1 MTAIGLSFL
10 AIMGFGSATIFA
22 RLAMSR
28 VGPMPVTF
36 YSLCFSFAASGILAV
51 IFASGDFVTLPLA
64 VLAWCVMLG
73 AFNFLGGRNLSYLAV
88 GRIGAARAGAIVGTS
103 AVFASILAITITGER
118 PHWVVLMGTVVVV
131 AGLATALGK
140 NILESGR
147 RTPAASPAPAT
158 GAHPAPSADSP
169 ASAHPE
175 PVEGPVR
182 RVAFAG
188 YLLALGAAC
197 CYGTTN
203 VVVRQLTIDYTSP
216 LVVATISL
224 FFGILLV
231 APVAAK
237 QALASTQEIRRSPG
251 FMVYAALSGFAAA
264 TGVNC
269 TYFAL
274 QRAEVVV
281 VAPIVSAN
289 PLFTLLLAA
298 LFLQQQENVNRWLVL
313 GIAVTV
319 MGVALVVL
327 GSQM

>member
-1 MTAIGLSFL
+1 MTAIGLSLL

-22 RLAMSR
+22 RMGMAR

-36 YSLCFSFAASGILAV
+36 ISLCFSFAASGILAV
-51 IFASGDFVTLPLA
+51 IFVPTDFIVLPLI
-64 VLAWCVMLG
+64 VLAWCLMLG

-88 GRIGAARAGAIVGTS
+88 GRIGASRAGAIVGTS

-118 PHWVVLMGTVVVV
+118 PHWVVLVGTMVVV

-140 NILESGR
+140 NIMDTAGGGDKAGR
-147 RTPAASPAPAT
+147 R
-158 GAHPAPSADSP
+158 GAII
-169 ASAHPE
+169 
-175 PVEGPVR
+175 G
-182 RVAFAG
+182 F
-188 YLLALGAAC
+188 LLAFGAAG

-203 VVVRQLTIDYTSP
+203 VVVKQLTIDYTSP

-231 APVAAK
+231 APVAAR
-237 QALASTQEIRRSPG
+237 QAVAVLPEARRSPG
-251 FMVYAALSGFAAA
+251 FLVYAGLSGLAAA

-274 QRAEVVV
+274 QQAQVVV

-298 LFLQQQENVNRWLVL
+298 LFLPRQENVNRWLVL
-313 GIAVTV
+313 GIGVTV
-319 MGVALVVL
+319 GGVALVVL
-327 GSQM
+327 GSRL

>member
-10 AIMGFGSATIFA
+10 AIIGFGSATIFA
-22 RLAMSR
+22 RLAMAR

-51 IFASGDFVTLPLA
+51 IFVPRDFITLPLI

-73 AFNFLGGRNLSYLAV
+73 TFNFLGGRNLSYLAV
-88 GRIGAARAGAIVGTS
+88 GRIGAARSGAIVGTS

-118 PHWVVLMGTVVVV
+118 PHWVVLVGTLVVV

-140 NILESGR
+140 NIMESSR
-147 RTPAASPAPAT
+147 RPSSAPSVSSTNPAPA
-158 GAHPAPSADSP
+158 APVHPG
-169 ASAHPE
+169 
-175 PVEGPVR
+175 PVEGRLR
-182 RVAFAG
+182 RVALIG
-188 YLLALGAAC
+188 YLLAFGAAC

-237 QALASTQEIRRSPG
+237 QAVASVGELRQSPG
-251 FMVYAALSGFAAA
+251 FMVYAALSGLAAA

-298 LFLQQQENVNRWLVL
+298 LFLQQQENVNRWLAL
-313 GIAVTV
+313 GIIVTV
-319 MGVALVVL
+319 AGVALVVL
-327 GSQM
+327 GSTL

>member
-1 MTAIGLSFL
+1 
-10 AIMGFGSATIFA
+10 
-22 RLAMSR
+22 
-28 VGPMPVTF
+28 MPVTF
-36 YSLCFSFAASGILAV
+36 YSLCFSFAASGILAL
-51 IFASGDFVTLPLA
+51 IFASRDFVTLPLI

-73 AFNFLGGRNLSYLAV
+73 TFNFLGGRNLSYLAV

-103 AVFASILAITITGER
+103 AVFASILAITLTGER
-118 PHWVVLMGTVVVV
+118 PHWVVLVGTVVVV

-140 NILESGR
+140 NILESSRQSSSGN
-147 RTPAASPAPAT
+147 PSA
-158 GAHPAPSADSP
+158 AHPSPSPRSEP
-169 ASAHPE
+169 A
-175 PVEGPVR
+175 EGRAR
-182 RVAFAG
+182 RFAFAG
-188 YLLALGAAC
+188 YLLAFGAAC

-237 QALASTQEIRRSPG
+237 QALASTREMTQSPG
-251 FMVYAALSGFAAA
+251 FMVYAALSGLAAA

-298 LFLQQQENVNRWLVL
+298 LFLSQQENVNRWLAL
-313 GIAVTV
+313 GIVVTV
-319 MGVALVVL
+319 AGVALVVL
-327 GSQM
+327 GSTL

>member
-22 RLAMSR
+22 RLAMPK

-36 YSLCFSFAASGILAV
+36 YSLCFSFAASAILAL
-51 IFASGDFVTLPLA
+51 IFVPADFITLPLI

-73 AFNFLGGRNLSYLAV
+73 TFNFLGGRNLSYLAV

-118 PHWVVLMGTVVVV
+118 PHWIVLVGTVVVV

-140 NILESGR
+140 NIMETATAGEQSAGR
-147 RTPAASPAPAT
+147 RI
-158 GAHPAPSADSP
+158 
-169 ASAHPE
+169 
-175 PVEGPVR
+175 
-182 RVAFAG
+182 AFIG
-188 YLLALGAAC
+188 YLLAFGAAC

-224 FFGILLV
+224 FFGVLLV
-231 APVAAK
+231 APVAAR
-237 QALASTQEIRRSPG
+237 QALASVREVRQSPG
-251 FMVYAALSGFAAA
+251 FMVYAALSGLAAA

-289 PLFTLLLAA
+289 PLFTLLLAS

-313 GIAVTV
+313 GIIVTV
-319 MGVALVVL
+319 AGVALVVL
-327 GSQM
+327 GSTL

>member
-22 RLAMSR
+22 RLGMAR

-51 IFASGDFVTLPLA
+51 IFASGDFITLPLI

-73 AFNFLGGRNLSYLAV
+73 TFNFLGGRNLSYLAV

-103 AVFASILAITITGER
+103 AVFASILAITLTGER
-118 PHWVVLMGTVVVV
+118 PHWVVLVGTVVVV

-140 NILESGR
+140 NIMETAG
-147 RTPAASPAPAT
+147 
-158 GAHPAPSADSP
+158 GQSA
-169 ASAHPE
+169 
-175 PVEGPVR
+175 GR
-182 RVAFAG
+182 RVAFIG
-188 YLLALGAAC
+188 YLLAFGAAC

-237 QALASTQEIRRSPG
+237 QALESAREARQSPG
-251 FMVYAALSGFAAA
+251 FMVYAALSGLAAA

-313 GIAVTV
+313 GIGVTV
-319 MGVALVVL
+319 AGVALVVL
-327 GSQM
+327 GSTL

>member
-22 RLAMSR
+22 RLAMPR
-28 VGPMPVTF
+28 VGPMPVVF
-36 YSLCFSFAASGILAV
+36 YSLCFSFAASGILAL
-51 IFASGDFVTLPLA
+51 IFAFGDFITLPLV

-73 AFNFLGGRNLSYLAV
+73 TFNFLGGRNLSYLAV

-118 PHWVVLMGTVVVV
+118 PHWVVLAGTLVVV

-140 NILESGR
+140 NIVETAGEQ
-147 RTPAASPAPAT
+147 
-158 GAHPAPSADSP
+158 SA
-169 ASAHPE
+169 
-175 PVEGPVR
+175 GR
-182 RVAFAG
+182 RVAFIG
-188 YLLALGAAC
+188 YLLAFGAAC

-237 QALASTQEIRRSPG
+237 QAVASIGELRQSPG
-251 FMVYAALSGFAAA
+251 FMVYAALSGLAAA

-298 LFLQQQENVNRWLVL
+298 LFLQQQENVNRWLAL
-313 GIAVTV
+313 GIIVTV
-319 MGVALVVL
+319 VGVALVVL
-327 GSQM
+327 GSTL

>member
-10 AIMGFGSATIFA
+10 AIVGFGSATIFA
-22 RLAMSR
+22 RLAMAR

-51 IFASGDFVTLPLA
+51 IFASGDFATLPLI

-73 AFNFLGGRNLSYLAV
+73 TFNFLGGRNLSYLAV

-118 PHWVVLMGTVVVV
+118 PHWVVLAGTVVVV

-140 NILESGR
+140 NIMESR
-147 RTPAASPAPAT
+147 RQPSSASSASSNNPAPAT
-158 GAHPAPSADSP
+158 
-169 ASAHPE
+169 HPE
-175 PVEGPVR
+175 AIEGRVR
-182 RVAFAG
+182 RVAFIG
-188 YLLALGAAC
+188 YLLAFGAAC

-237 QALASTQEIRRSPG
+237 QALASTRELRQSPG
-251 FMVYAALSGFAAA
+251 FMVYAALSGLAAA

-298 LFLQQQENVNRWLVL
+298 LFLQQQENVNRWLAL

-319 MGVALVVL
+319 AGVALVVL
-327 GSQM
+327 GSTL

>member
-1 MTAIGLSFL
+1 MTDGATAIALSFL

-22 RLAMSR
+22 RQGMAK

-51 IFASGDFVTLPLA
+51 IFAPGDFITLPLI

-73 AFNFLGGRNLSYLAV
+73 TFNFLGGRNLSYLAV

-103 AVFASILAITITGER
+103 AVFASILAITVTGER
-118 PHWVVLMGTVVVV
+118 PHWVVLVGTLVVV

-140 NILESGR
+140 NIMETASGQ
-147 RTPAASPAPAT
+147 
-158 GAHPAPSADSP
+158 SA
-169 ASAHPE
+169 
-175 PVEGPVR
+175 GR
-182 RVAFAG
+182 RVAFIG
-188 YLLALGAAC
+188 YLLAFGAAC

-231 APVAAK
+231 APVAGK
-237 QALASTQEIRRSPG
+237 QAVSRLVEVKQSPG
-251 FMVYAALSGFAAA
+251 FMLYAALSGLAAA

-319 MGVALVVL
+319 AGVALVVL
-327 GSQM
+327 GSTL

>member
-22 RLAMSR
+22 RLAMAR

-36 YSLCFSFAASGILAV
+36 YSLCFSFAASAILAL
-51 IFASGDFVTLPLA
+51 IFASGDFVTLPLI

-73 AFNFLGGRNLSYLAV
+73 TFNFLGGRNLSYLAV

-118 PHWVVLMGTVVVV
+118 PHWVVLVGTVVVV

-140 NILESGR
+140 NIMESAG
-147 RTPAASPAPAT
+147 
-158 GAHPAPSADSP
+158 GQSA
-169 ASAHPE
+169 
-175 PVEGPVR
+175 GR
-182 RVAFAG
+182 RVAFIG
-188 YLLALGAAC
+188 YLLAFGAAC

-237 QALASTQEIRRSPG
+237 QALASTQELRQSPG
-251 FMVYAALSGFAAA
+251 FMVYAALSGLAAA

-319 MGVALVVL
+319 AGVALVVL
-327 GSQM
+327 GSTL